1 MKITY
6 LDLFNAAIFLVV
18 MIGICAAGYGLY
30 GTPFSPV
37 TVGLSVSLLAVWGF
51 VGSRLKNPA
60 ADARTIWAQPV
71 SDGAG
76 RAIINVVMA
85 VWLTFVLA
93 VFVLF
98 VVVSKSV
105 KVACIATVLTLV
117 VIYLG
122 GKLGKARLHRS
133 LLPYGVAALGAL
145 LVFLTAIVATH

>member
-6 LDLFNAAIFLVV
+6 LDLLNAAIFVVV

-30 GTPFSPV
+30 GKPFAPV
-37 TVGLSVSLLAVWGF
+37 TVGLSVFVLAVWGF
-51 VGSRLKNPA
+51 VGARLKKPA
-60 ADARTIWAQPV
+60 ADARTIWVQPV
-71 SDGAG
+71 SDAVG

-93 VFVLF
+93 VFVVF

-105 KVACIATVLTLV
+105 KVGCIAIVLTLV
-117 VIYLG
+117 VAYLG
-122 GKLGKARLHRS
+122 GKHGRALPHKS

-145 LVFLTAIVATH
+145 LVFLTAIVVTH